1 MVVSTYTGMS
11 LYREYKRR
19 KGMLIKWFDDN
30 ITQIWPFILQHI
42 VATGRDNQVIGPQNR
57 QNLAIAQ
64 NNQ

>member
-1 MVVSTYTGMS
+1 
-11 LYREYKRR
+11 
-19 KGMLIKWFDDN
+19 MLIKWFDDN

-42 VATGRDNQVIGPQNR
+42 VATGRDDQVIGPQNR